1 MGKNKNKKKNQSSD
15 AAAETPV
22 ETATESTKE
31 TEEDTKMEGATNEA
45 VPNDGVKL
53 LEEVFGS
60 KASVTSDDSAS
71 NNSSTDTKDTAKEE
85 PKAEVIGPLPP
96 AEDDFEEE
104 QIAKAEEH
112 KTQGNNFFK
121 GKQTHSFFARNNFN
135 FLKYRF

>member
-22 ETATESTKE
+22 ETPTESTKE

-71 NNSSTDTKDTAKEE
+71 NNSSTDTKDTKDEAKT
-85 PKAEVIGPLPP
+85 EVIGPLPP

-121 GKQTHSFFARNNFN
+121 GKQTHSFFARNHSDF
-135 FLKYRF
+135 FEI